1 VNKQKDFYTYR
12 HVGSLT
18 AGASA
23 AITPTFDWTDN
34 AAITNPAPICVGPST
49 SANPYIID
57 PNTKLKPATGATYNN
72 FLNLLSATKKLSSS
86 EISSSELPEDSQFTK
101 LEAAE
106 GEGNNIQPVS
116 IEYVSENTMYKDAQR
131 KGQSTGIIFAAKI
144 NPVKI
149 DGEDYTNRTGGMKTW
164 ENVGLFYYDGM
175 FYTTLKKLMEKT
187 GLEGVEETNLATFGI
202 RYFNHSIA
210 YFEYYIRHV
219 NNYDYT
225 TMGEME
231 FGTVRNNSYELT
243 VEAAAITGAYTKLPG
258 DDPTKEPDPDDPD
271 TWDPEGSPDP
281 NDDDETV
288 KIYMEVN
295 VKVRPWVVRTNDIV
309 IL

>member
-1 VNKQKDFYTYR
+1 MEK
-12 HVGSLT
+12 
-18 AGASA
+18 
-23 AITPTFDWTDN
+23 
-34 AAITNPAPICVGPST
+34 
-49 SANPYIID
+49 
-57 PNTKLKPATGATYNN
+57 
-72 FLNLLSATKKLSSS
+72 
-86 EISSSELPEDSQFTK
+86 TK
-101 LEAAE
+101 LE
-106 GEGNNIQPVS
+106 GV
-116 IEYVSENTMYKDAQR
+116 
-131 KGQSTGIIFAAKI
+131 
-144 NPVKI
+144 
-149 DGEDYTNRTGGMKTW
+149 TN
-164 ENVGLFYYDGM
+164 L
-175 FYTTLKKLMEKT
+175 
-187 GLEGVEETNLATFGI
+187 NLATFGI
-202 RYFNHSIA
+202 RYFHHGIA

-258 DDPTKEPDPDDPD
+258 DDPKEPDPDDPD

-281 NDDDETV
+281 TDDDETV